1 MTRLRAIAARVETE
15 RLVRTLALAGAVV
28 FFALCTAAGAQ
39 VRLQL
44 PFSPVPVTA
53 QTFFV
58 LLSGALLGRRLGP
71 ASQLLYAGLGLVWPA
86 AVAGP
91 LHATAGYIVGFLA
104 AAYVVGAIVGESRS
118 FWRVVAGMAAG
129 STAIYLLGAAWL
141 AGATGS
147 LQVAVLQGV
156 IPFLPG
162 DAVKLLAAAAIVT
175 GGRAA
180 RPRV

>member
-1 MTRLRAIAARVETE
+1 MNRAIA
-15 RLVRTLALAGAVV
+15 RTDTDRWVAALALAGAVV
-28 FFALCTAAGAQ
+28 FFAVCTAAGAQ
-39 VRLQL
+39 VKLRL

-71 ASQLLYAGLGLVWPA
+71 ASQLMYAGLGLLWPA

-104 AAYVVGAIVGESRS
+104 AAYVVGAVVGDSRS

-129 STAIYLLGAAWL
+129 SAAIYLLGAAWL
-141 AGATGS
+141 AGVTGS
-147 LQVAVLQGV
+147 PQAAVLQGV
-156 IPFLPG
+156 VPFLPG
-162 DAVKLLAAAAIVT
+162 DVVKLVAAAAIVT

-180 RPRV
+180 RPRA

>member
-1 MTRLRAIAARVETE
+1 MNRAIAGANTDRA
-15 RLVRTLALAGAVV
+15 LAALALAGAVV

-39 VRLQL
+39 VRFRL

-58 LLSGALLGRRLGP
+58 LLSGALLGRRLGA
-71 ASQLLYAGLGLVWPA
+71 ASQLLYAGIGLLWSA

-91 LHATAGYIVGFLA
+91 PNVTAGYIVGFVA
-104 AAYVVGAIVGESRS
+104 AAYIIGAIVGDSRS
-118 FWRVVAGMAAG
+118 FWRVIAGMAAG
-129 STAIYLLGAAWL
+129 SAAIYLLGAAWL

-147 LQVAVLQGV
+147 LQMALLQGV
-156 IPFLPG
+156 VPFLPG

-180 RPRV
+180 RLRAG